1 MPRRRALCKRRSGA
15 VDPPR
20 SATRAMALSLCVF
33 WVVSWS
39 LLSLPFLS
47 SIQRPSF
54 PPSLPLSLLYT
65 SLARSA
71 QCGPPISPAAMSPP
85 MIIEG
90 KQHRCGND
98 FEPELL
104 HAPIPLLRPKKL
116 VARCRRCITTW
127 IGSGAALMAR
137 RAGSISRLCYLT
149 DLSKCSSGIPIP
161 NGYEQNLSRII

>member
-1 MPRRRALCKRRSGA
+1 MMITIDGCLGGEPYVRDEA
-15 VDPPR
+15 
-20 SATRAMALSLCVF
+20 ALSTLHAVQRGRWRCRF
-33 WVVSWS
+33 ACFGWS
-39 LLSLPFLS
+39 RGLS
-47 SIQRPSF
+47 SPSHF
-54 PPSLPLSLLYT
+54 SPPSSAHPSLPASLLYT

-104 HAPIPLLRPKKL
+104 HAPILLLRPKKL

-127 IGSGAALMAR
+127 IG
-137 RAGSISRLCYLT
+137 
-149 DLSKCSSGIPIP
+149 
-161 NGYEQNLSRII
+161 